1 MNVPNIASFEK
12 KVKIYKRIEA
22 VRSQLH
28 YAENSMLLYPP
39 NDVRTKSNGERRFD
53 KAYTLTGIKLMF
65 VT

>member
-28 YAENSMLLYPP
+28 YAENSMLLHPP
-39 NDVRTKSNGERRFD
+39 NEKQR
-53 KAYTLTGIKLMF
+53 
-65 VT
+65 